1 MQPKT
6 HQEISVLLPSQL
18 ISFHIISCIIKED
31 SFSWMKF
38 TDTKNDCF
46 FPRYLLEKTDL
57 RADGASLNN
66 LYKNKAVVNDSKK
79 RQFPCKVVN
88 KKYICKISHREERD
102 RVLLPAS
109 ELPSF
114 EYCI

>member
-1 MQPKT
+1 
-6 HQEISVLLPSQL
+6 
-18 ISFHIISCIIKED
+18 
-31 SFSWMKF
+31 MKF

-79 RQFPCKVVN
+79 
-88 KKYICKISHREERD
+88 KKKTIP
-102 RVLLPAS
+102 L
-109 ELPSF
+109 
-114 EYCI
+114 